1 MKELSRRDWMKFVGS
16 SAVGAAAAAL
26 PGAGLA
32 QEGGDTSEY
41 TLPDLPYAVDALEPH
56 LDAKILAIHHDKHH
70 AGYVSGLN
78 SALKGLQ
85 DARAQ
90 GDYASIQSLS
100 RAVAFH
106 GSGHVLH
113 SLYFANLR
121 PNPAKPSGALLG
133 AINANFGGVEPMVA
147 QLTAATNK
155 VAGSGW
161 GMLAYEPMGR
171 RLIALQIEKH
181 ENQMVCGAV
190 PLLVI
195 DVWEHAYYLQYENR
209 RSDYVTAI
217 ANVIHW
223 DAVAAKLAQAQKL

>member
-1 MKELSRRDWMKFVGS
+1 MDELSRRDWMKFVGS
-16 SAVGAAAAAL
+16 SAVGAAAVAL
-26 PGAGLA
+26 PGAALA
-32 QEGGDTSEY
+32 QEGGGLSEY

-56 LDAKILAIHHDKHH
+56 LDAKILTIHHDKHH
-70 AGYVSGLN
+70 AGYVRGLN
-78 SALKGLQ
+78 AALKGLQ
-85 DARAQ
+85 DARAK

-113 SLYFANLR
+113 SLYFANMR
-121 PNPAKPSGALLG
+121 PKPAKPSGALLR
-133 AINANFGGVEPMVA
+133 AINASFGGVEPMVA

-161 GMLAYEPMGR
+161 GMLAWEPMGR
-171 RLIALQIEKH
+171 RLVALQIEKH
-181 ENQMVCGAV
+181 ENQMLCGAV

-209 RSDYVTAI
+209 RSDYVKAI

-223 DAVAAKLAQAQKL
+223 DGVAAKLAQALKL